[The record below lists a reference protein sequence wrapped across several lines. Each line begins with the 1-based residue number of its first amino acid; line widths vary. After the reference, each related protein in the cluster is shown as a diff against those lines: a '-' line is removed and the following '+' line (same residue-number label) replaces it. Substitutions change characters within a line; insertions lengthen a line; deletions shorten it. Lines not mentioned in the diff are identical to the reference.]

1 MKDLVNTIGKFGLV
15 PGKSRLARLMLM
27 LMFGLYHSPI
37 WAQAPLPCGM
47 VAQMEPFCS
56 DACIICDIDGFT
68 GINDS
73 PVGGSAP
80 DDFCTTQENNVQW
93 IAFIAGSVYLTLEV
107 TVGNCTG
114 GSNSLEVGI
123 YEGINCTNFK
133 KVSNCDTD
141 IPENTTET
149 FTTFEPLVIGQYY
162 FFVMDGS
169 WGTICDYTINVIEG
183 STNVAQLGESSPI
196 EVQDPICEQKP
207 FLLQSYPQVGATIYE
222 WTIDGALVAEGQD
235 LNYTIFSPGDYE
247 VCFQESNA
255 CDAAVPVCQII
266 TVQAETEITENRTLC
281 EGDTIMF
288 YGEMYT
294 QTGIYP
300 DIIVVGNLACDT
312 VFTLEIEPT
321 APEVEQVEVVI
332 CNEDIFLLN
341 DVPYDATGVYEQ
353 YLLTTANCDST
364 IVLDLTKIECNIFGE
379 TSPERLL
386 CYGDPNS
393 GSLEFMIDIGT
404 PPFTYTYEEVFD
416 DTITGSG
423 AINALGELITIN
435 NLPKGQYVINVEDNF
450 GNETVLQF
458 TVEEPELLESSLV
471 SNQDF
476 NGYDLSCTDTE
487 DGAISLT
494 AQGGNPT
501 YSYLWSNGTI
511 DETIIDNLAAGEYIL
526 TVIDVNG
533 CSSISSIDLIAP
545 PELTFVLE
553 ETDPDCEGLNTGSVL
568 LSSITGGVPPY
579 MAGIDEGVLSSNI
592 EFPDL
597 TAGAY
602 SIQVQDANG
611 CLEETSLTLDPA
623 LIPEIDLDSLITV
636 NLGDIVN
643 LFPSLDLEGIAS
655 YGWIFDADLACITCF
670 DNTAIPL
677 FATSYT
683 FTAISEDGC
692 EEEKTVLIRV
702 LKNRDLY
709 APNIMNP
716 SSSNFENRYF
726 TIFGSTQVSEVEQLR
741 IYDRWGN
748 LVFAKNN
755 FPASIAEEGWN
766 GMYQQRPAMEGMYS
780 WIADVVF
787 LDNEVKQIN
796 GSFTLMR

>member
-1 MKDLVNTIGKFGLV
+1 MRSLPWKSKFESLLILLLVSLFNL
-15 PGKSRLARLMLM
+15 SL
-27 LMFGLYHSPI
+27 

-47 VAQMEPFCS
+47 IAQMEPYCS
-56 DACIICDIDGFT
+56 EACIICDIDGFT

-73 PVGGSAP
+73 PVGGDAP

-93 IAFIAGSVYLTLEV
+93 IAFIAGSEDLTLEV

-183 STNVAQLGESSPI
+183 STNVAQLAASEAFD
-196 EVQDPICEQKP
+196 VQVPICEEKP

-222 WTIDGALVAEGQD
+222 WTIDGALVSESQN
-235 LNYTIFSPGDYE
+235 LEYTIFSPGEYE

-255 CDAAVPVCQII
+255 CDAADPVCQII
-266 TVQAETEITENRTLC
+266 AVQAETEITENRTLC

-300 DIIVVGNLACDT
+300 DIIIPGNLVCDT
-312 VFTLEIEPT
+312 IFTLEIEPT

-332 CNEDIFLLN
+332 CNEDVFLLN
-341 DVPYDATGVYEQ
+341 DVPYDATGIYEQ

-379 TSPERLL
+379 TSPEPLL
-386 CYGDPNS
+386 CYGDANS
-393 GSLEFMIDIGT
+393 GSLEFTIDVGT
-404 PPFTYTYEEVFD
+404 PPFNYVYEEVFD
-416 DTITGSG
+416 NSIAGSG
-423 AINALGELITIN
+423 VINALGELIIIS

-458 TVEEPELLESSLV
+458 TIEEPDLLQSSL
-471 SNQDF
+471 SSDQDF
-476 NGYDLSCTDTE
+476 NGYDISCHEAE
-487 DGAISLT
+487 DGVISLT
-494 AQGGNPT
+494 AQGGNPG
-501 YSYLWSNGTI
+501 YSYFWSNGI
-511 DETIIDNLAAGEYIL
+511 QEETSIGNLPAGQYAL
-526 TVIDVNG
+526 TVVDANG
-533 CSSISSIDLIAP
+533 CISGSSIDLIAP
-545 PELTFVLE
+545 PELTFVAE
-553 ETDPDCEGLNTGSVL
+553 ENDPNCEGLNTGSVE

-579 MAGIDEGVLSSNI
+579 IAGIDQGGLTSTVEFSNLVAA
-592 EFPDL
+592 D
-597 TAGAY
+597 Y

-611 CLEETSLTLDPA
+611 CLEEAILTLDPA
-623 LIPEIDLDSLITV
+623 LIPEIQLDSLIVV
-636 NLGDIVN
+636 NLGDLVEMS
-643 LFPSLDLEGIAS
+643 PVLDLEGIAS
-655 YGWIFDADLACITCF
+655 YAWVFDNDLDCTTCF
-670 DNTAIPL
+670 DNEALPL
-677 FATSYT
+677 FSTSYT

-702 LKNRDLY
+702 LKNRDLF
-709 APNIMNP
+709 APNIMNT
-716 SSSNFENRYF
+716 SSANFENRYF
-726 TIFGSTQVSEVEQLR
+726 TIYGSNQVLEVEELK

-748 LVFAKNN
+748 QVFVNRN
-755 FPASIAEEGWN
+755 FPAGVEEEGWK
-766 GMYQQRPAMEGMYS
+766 GMYKQRPAMEGVYS
-780 WIADVVF
+780 WIAHVVF

-796 GSFTLMR
+796 GSFTLLR